1 MRAAAAAAFV
11 VLALA
16 ASGCG
21 SGVGRAVSGG
31 SADTSNGKTLFVQ
44 RCGFCHTLH
53 EANTSGKVGPN
64 LDESFRP
71 DYKQGFEE
79 STVRQVVADQIR
91 FAGNFGEKGPT
102 MPKSLV
108 KGQDVDDVA
117 AYVAA
122 VAGPR
127 KGVSI
132 TAAPSGGG
140 GGAGGPPTTGPAPPR
155 GGGGEAGGTTTTG
168 TTPAGGGGGGGGG
181 GGADVAAGKDA
192 FSANGCGA
200 CHTLAAAGTNGKV
213 GPDLDKLKS
222 YAADAKKPIEDFTHE
237 SIVAPNDYVEEG
249 FPKGVM
255 PDFSHLPKNT
265 IDSLVAFLVQSS
277 KG

>member
-21 SGVGRAVSGG
+21 SGVGRAVSG
-31 SADTSNGKTLFVQ
+31 SADTSNGKALFVQ
-44 RCGFCHTLH
+44 RCGFCHTLG
-53 EANTSGKVGPN
+53 EAKTSGKVGPN

-71 DYKQGFEE
+71 DYTQGFEE
-79 STVRQVVADQIR
+79 STIRQVVADQIR
-91 FAGNFGEKGPT
+91 FAGDFGEKGPT
-102 MPKSLV
+102 MPKNLV

-132 TAAPSGGG
+132 TATPSGGG
-140 GGAGGPPTTGPAPPR
+140 ET
-155 GGGGEAGGTTTTG
+155 GGTTTTG
-168 TTPAGGGGGGGGG
+168 TTPSGGG
-181 GGADVAAGKDA
+181 GGANVAAGKDA
-192 FSANGCGA
+192 FASNGCGA
-200 CHTLAAAGTNGKV
+200 CHALAAAGTNSEV

-222 YAADAKKPIEDFTHE
+222 YAEDAKKPVEDFTHE

-265 IDSLVAFLVQSS
+265 VDALVAFLVQSA

>member
-21 SGVGRAVSGG
+21 SGVGRAVSG
-31 SADTSNGKTLFVQ
+31 SADTSNGKQLFVEK
-44 RCGFCHTLH
+44 CGFCHTLA
-53 EANTSGKVGPN
+53 EANTQGKVGPN
-64 LDESFRP
+64 LDESFGP
-71 DYKQGFEE
+71 DYKQGFKE
-79 STVRQVVADQIR
+79 STIRQVVSDQIK
-91 FAGNFGEKGPT
+91 FAGNYGDKGPT
-102 MPKSLV
+102 MPRDLV
-108 KGQDVDDVA
+108 VGSDAEDVA

-140 GGAGGPPTTGPAPPR
+140 GET
-155 GGGGEAGGTTTTG
+155 GGTTTTS
-168 TTPAGGGGGGGGG
+168 TTPSGGGGGG

-192 FSANGCGA
+192 FNANGCGA

-222 YAADAKKPIEDFTHE
+222 YATSANKPLEDFIHE
-237 SIVAPNDYVEEG
+237 SIVAPNDYVEKG
-249 FPKGVM
+249 YPKGVM
-255 PDFSHLPKNT
+255 PDFSKLPGST
-265 IDSLVAFLVQSS
+265 VDALVAFLAQSA

>member
-21 SGVGRAVSGG
+21 SGVGRAVSG
-31 SADTSNGKTLFVQ
+31 SADTSNGKALFVQ
-44 RCGFCHTLH
+44 RCGFCHTLG
-53 EANTSGKVGPN
+53 EAKTSGKVGPN

-71 DYKQGFEE
+71 DYTQGFEE
-79 STVRQVVADQIR
+79 STIRQVVADQIR
-91 FAGNFGEKGPT
+91 FAGDFGEKGPT
-102 MPKSLV
+102 MPKNLV

-132 TAAPSGGG
+132 TATPSGGG
-140 GGAGGPPTTGPAPPR
+140 ET
-155 GGGGEAGGTTTTG
+155 GGTTTTG
-168 TTPAGGGGGGGGG
+168 TTQSGGGGG
-181 GGADVAAGKDA
+181 DVAAGKDA
-192 FSANGCGA
+192 FASNGCGA
-200 CHTLAAAGTNGKV
+200 CHALAAAGTNSEV

-222 YAADAKKPIEDFTHE
+222 YAEDAKKPVEDFTHE

-265 IDSLVAFLVQSS
+265 VDALVAFLVQSA

>member
-21 SGVGRAVSGG
+21 SGVGRAVSG
-31 SADTSNGKTLFVQ
+31 SADTSNGKALFVQ
-44 RCGFCHTLH
+44 RCGFCHTLA
-53 EANTSGKVGPN
+53 EAKTSGTVGPN
-64 LDESFRP
+64 LVESFRP
-71 DYKQGFEE
+71 DYEQGFEE

-102 MPKSLV
+102 MPKTLV

-132 TAAPSGGG
+132 TAS
-140 GGAGGPPTTGPAPPR
+140 PT
-155 GGGGEAGGTTTTG
+155 GGGGEAGGTTTTA
-168 TTPAGGGGGGGGG
+168 TTPGGGGGG

-222 YAADAKKPIEDFTHE
+222 YASGANKPIEDFAHE
-237 SIVAPNDYVEEG
+237 SIVAPNDYVEKG
-249 FPKGVM
+249 YPKGVM

-265 IDSLVAFLVQSS
+265 IDALVAFLVQSA

>member
-1 MRAAAAAAFV
+1 MRTAAAAAFV

-21 SGVGRAVSGG
+21 SGVGRAVSGA
-31 SADTSNGKTLFVQ
+31 ADTSHGKQLFVEK
-44 RCGFCHTLH
+44 CGFCHTLA

-79 STVRQVVADQIR
+79 STIRQVVSDQIK
-91 FAGNFGEKGPT
+91 FAGNYGDKGPT
-102 MPKSLV
+102 MPRNLV
-108 KGQDVDDVA
+108 TGSDVEDVA

-132 TAAPSGGG
+132 TAAPPSGGSGETG
-140 GGAGGPPTTGPAPPR
+140 GQ
-155 GGGGEAGGTTTTG
+155 TTTS
-168 TTPAGGGGGGGGG
+168 TTPTGASG

-192 FSANGCGA
+192 FNANGCGA
-200 CHTLAAAGTNGKV
+200 CHTLAAAGSNGKV

-222 YAADAKKPIEDFTHE
+222 YASSANKPLEDFIHE
-237 SIVAPNDYVEEG
+237 SIVDPGAYVEKG
-249 FPKGVM
+249 YPNGVM
-255 PDFSHLPKNT
+255 PDFSKLPGST
-265 IDSLVAFLVQSS
+265 VDALVAFLAQSA

>member
-21 SGVGRAVSGG
+21 SGVGRAVSGN
-31 SADTSNGKTLFVQ
+31 ADTSNGKALFTQ
-44 RCGFCHTLH
+44 KCGFCHTLA
-53 EANTSGKVGPN
+53 EAKTSGKVGPN

-71 DYKQGFEE
+71 DYKQGFKE
-79 STVRQVVADQIR
+79 STIRQVVADQIR
-91 FAGNFGEKGPT
+91 FAGQFGDNGPT
-102 MPKSLV
+102 MPKNLV
-108 KGQDVDDVA
+108 TGSDLDDVA

-140 GGAGGPPTTGPAPPR
+140 GET
-155 GGGGEAGGTTTTG
+155 EGTTTTG
-168 TTPAGGGGGGGGG
+168 TTPAGGGGGGGG
-181 GGADVAAGKDA
+181 ADVAAGKDA
-192 FSANGCGA
+192 FNSNGCGA

-237 SIVAPNDYVEEG
+237 SIVAPNDYVEKG

-265 IDSLVAFLVQSS
+265 IDALVAFLVQSA

>member
-1 MRAAAAAAFV
+1 MKAAATAALV
-11 VLALA
+11 LLALA

-21 SGVGRAVSGG
+21 SGVGRAVSGP
-31 SADTSNGKTLFVQ
+31 ADTSRGKQLFVE
-44 RCGFCHTLH
+44 RCGACHTLA
-53 EANTSGKVGPN
+53 EAKTQGKIGPN

-79 STVRQVVADQIR
+79 STVRQVVADQIK
-91 FAGNFGEKGPT
+91 FAGNYGDKGPT
-102 MPKSLV
+102 MPRDLV
-108 KGQDVDDVA
+108 VGQNVDDVA

-132 TAAPSGGG
+132 VAAPSGGG
-140 GGAGGPPTTGPAPPR
+140 GGGA
-155 GGGGEAGGTTTTG
+155 TTTT
-168 TTPAGGGGGGGGG
+168 PAGGGG

-192 FSANGCGA
+192 FGSSGCGA
-200 CHTLAAAGTNGKV
+200 CHTLAAAGTTGKI

-222 YAADAKKPIEDFTHE
+222 YASAANKPLEDFTHE
-237 SIVAPNDYVEEG
+237 SIVDPNAYVEKG
-249 FPKGVM
+249 FSKGVM
-255 PDFSHLPKNT
+255 PDFSHLPPKT
-265 IDSLVAFLVQSS
+265 VDALVAFLTQSA

>member
-1 MRAAAAAAFV
+1 MRTAAAAAFV

-21 SGVGRAVSGG
+21 SGVGRAVSGA
-31 SADTSNGKTLFVQ
+31 ADTSHGKQLFVEK
-44 RCGFCHTLH
+44 CGFCHTLA
-53 EANTSGKVGPN
+53 EANTSGKIGPN

-71 DYKQGFEE
+71 DYKQGFKE
-79 STVRQVVADQIR
+79 STIRQVVADQIK
-91 FAGNFGEKGPT
+91 FAGDYGVKGPT
-102 MPKSLV
+102 MPKNLV
-108 KGQDVDDVA
+108 TGPDVEDVA

-132 TAAPSGGG
+132 TASPS
-140 GGAGGPPTTGPAPPR
+140 

-168 TTPAGGGGGGGGG
+168 TTTSGGGGGGGG
-181 GGADVAAGKDA
+181 DVAAGKDA

-200 CHTLAAAGTNGKV
+200 CHTLAAAGSTGKV

-222 YAADAKKPIEDFTHE
+222 YASSANKPLEDFIHE
-237 SIVAPNDYVEEG
+237 SIVDPGAYVEKG
-249 FPKGVM
+249 YPNGVM
-255 PDFSHLPKNT
+255 PDFSKLPGST
-265 IDSLVAFLVQSS
+265 VDALVAFLAQSA

>member
-71 DYKQGFEE
+71 DYNQGFEE

-91 FAGNFGEKGPT
+91 FAGNFGVNGPT
-102 MPKSLV
+102 MPKNLV

-132 TAAPSGGG
+132 NAAARGSGG
-140 GGAGGPPTTGPAPPR
+140 
-155 GGGGEAGGTTTTG
+155 ESGGTTTNG
-168 TTPAGGGGGGGGG
+168 TTPAGGGGGG

-192 FSANGCGA
+192 FNSNGCGA

-237 SIVAPNDYVEEG
+237 SIVAPNDYVQEG

>member
-1 MRAAAAAAFV
+1 MRTAAAAAFV

-21 SGVGRAVSGG
+21 SGVGRAVSGA
-31 SADTSNGKTLFVQ
+31 ADTSHGKQLFVEK
-44 RCGFCHTLH
+44 CGFCHTLA

-71 DYKQGFEE
+71 DYDQGFKD
-79 STVRQVVADQIR
+79 STIRQVVSDQIK
-91 FAGNFGEKGPT
+91 FAGNYGDKGPT
-102 MPKSLV
+102 MPRNLV
-108 KGQDVDDVA
+108 TGSDVEDVA

-132 TAAPSGGG
+132 TAS
-140 GGAGGPPTTGPAPPR
+140 PA
-155 GGGGEAGGTTTTG
+155 GGGGEAGGTTTTA
-168 TTPAGGGGGGGGG
+168 TTTSGGGGGG

-192 FSANGCGA
+192 FNANGCGA
-200 CHTLAAAGTNGKV
+200 CHTLAAAGTSGKV

-222 YAADAKKPIEDFTHE
+222 YASSANKPLEDFIHE
-237 SIVAPNDYVEEG
+237 SIVAPNDYVEKG
-249 FPKGVM
+249 YPKGVM
-255 PDFSHLPKNT
+255 PDFSKLPGST
-265 IDSLVAFLVQSS
+265 VDALVAFLAPSA

>member
-11 VLALA
+11 ILALA

-21 SGVGRAVSGG
+21 SGVGRAVSG
-31 SADTSNGKTLFVQ
+31 SADTSKGKQLFVEK
-44 RCGFCHTLH
+44 CGFCHTLH

-79 STVRQVVADQIR
+79 STIRQVVADQIR
-91 FAGNFGEKGPT
+91 FAGDFGENGPT
-102 MPKSLV
+102 MPKNLV

-132 TAAPSGGG
+132 TAAPS
-140 GGAGGPPTTGPAPPR
+140 A
-155 GGGGEAGGTTTTG
+155 GGGETGGTTTS
-168 TTPAGGGGGGGGG
+168 TTPGGGGG
-181 GGADVAAGKDA
+181 GGANVAAGKDA
-192 FSANGCGA
+192 FS
-200 CHTLAAAGTNGKV
+200 
-213 GPDLDKLKS
+213 S
-222 YAADAKKPIEDFTHE
+222 
-237 SIVAPNDYVEEG
+237 
-249 FPKGVM
+249 
-255 PDFSHLPKNT
+255 
-265 IDSLVAFLVQSS
+265 
-277 KG
+277 

>member
-1 MRAAAAAAFV
+1 MRTAAAAAFV

-21 SGVGRAVSGG
+21 SGVGRAVSGN
-31 SADTSNGKTLFVQ
+31 ADTSNGKALFVE
-44 RCGFCHTLH
+44 RCGFCHTLA

-71 DYKQGFEE
+71 DYKQGFKE
-79 STVRQVVADQIR
+79 STNRQVVSDQIK
-91 FAGNFGEKGPT
+91 FAGNYGDKGPT
-102 MPKSLV
+102 MPRNLV
-108 KGQDVDDVA
+108 TGSDAEDVA

-132 TAAPSGGG
+132 TAAPSGGSG
-140 GGAGGPPTTGPAPPR
+140 Q
-155 GGGGEAGGTTTTG
+155 AGGTTPTST
-168 TTPAGGGGGGGGG
+168 TTPSGASGGGGG
-181 GGADVAAGKDA
+181 DVAAGKDA

-222 YAADAKKPIEDFTHE
+222 YASSANKPLEAFIHE
-237 SIVAPNDYVEEG
+237 SIVDPGAYVEKG
-249 FPKGVM
+249 YPNGVM
-255 PDFSHLPKNT
+255 PDFSKLPGST
-265 IDSLVAFLVQSS
+265 VDALVAFLAQSA

>member
-21 SGVGRAVSGG
+21 SGVGRAVSG
-31 SADTSNGKTLFVQ
+31 SADTSNGKALFVQ
-44 RCGFCHTLH
+44 RCGFCHTLA
-53 EANTSGKVGPN
+53 EAKTSGTVGLN

-71 DYKQGFEE
+71 DYEQGFEE

-102 MPKSLV
+102 MPKNLV

-132 TAAPSGGG
+132 TAS
-140 GGAGGPPTTGPAPPR
+140 PT

-168 TTPAGGGGGGGGG
+168 TTPAGGGGG

-222 YAADAKKPIEDFTHE
+222 YAADAKKPVEDFTHE

-265 IDSLVAFLVQSS
+265 IDALVAFLVQSA

>member
-1 MRAAAAAAFV
+1 MRTAAAAAFV

-21 SGVGRAVSGG
+21 SGVGRAVSG
-31 SADTSNGKTLFVQ
+31 SADTSKGKQLFVE
-44 RCGFCHTLH
+44 RCGFCHTLA

-71 DYKQGFEE
+71 DYNQGFKE
-79 STVRQVVADQIR
+79 STIRQVVSDQIK
-91 FAGNFGEKGPT
+91 FAGNYGDKGPT
-102 MPKSLV
+102 MPRNLV
-108 KGQDVDDVA
+108 VGSDVEDVA

-140 GGAGGPPTTGPAPPR
+140 GET
-155 GGGGEAGGTTTTG
+155 GGTTTS
-168 TTPAGGGGGGGGG
+168 TTTSGGGGGG
-181 GGADVAAGKDA
+181 GGADVAAGKNA
-192 FSANGCGA
+192 FNSNGCGA
-200 CHTLAAAGTNGKV
+200 CHMLAAAGTNGKV

-222 YAADAKKPIEDFTHE
+222 YASAANKPLEDFIHE
-237 SIVAPNDYVEEG
+237 SIVAPNDYVEKG
-249 FPKGVM
+249 YPKGVM
-255 PDFSHLPKNT
+255 PDFSKLPGST
-265 IDSLVAFLVQSS
+265 VDALVAFLAQSAKS
-277 KG
+277 

>member
-21 SGVGRAVSGG
+21 SGVGRAVSGD
-31 SADTSNGKTLFVQ
+31 ADTSQGKQLFVEK
-44 RCGFCHTLH
+44 CGFCHTLH
-53 EANTSGKVGPN
+53 EANTSGKLGPN

-79 STVRQVVADQIR
+79 STIRQVVADQIR
-91 FAGNFGEKGPT
+91 FAGDFGEDGPT
-102 MPKSLV
+102 MPKNLV
-108 KGQDVDDVA
+108 TGDDVDDVA

-122 VAGPR
+122 VAGPQ

-132 TAAPSGGG
+132 IAAPSGGG
-140 GGAGGPPTTGPAPPR
+140 G
-155 GGGGEAGGTTTTG
+155 ESGGTTTTG
-168 TTPAGGGGGGGGG
+168 TTPSGGGGGG

-192 FSANGCGA
+192 FSSNGCGA
-200 CHTLAAAGTNGKV
+200 CHTLAAAGTNATV

-222 YAADAKKPIEDFTHE
+222 YASDAGKPVEDFTHE

-265 IDSLVAFLVQSS
+265 IDALVAFLVQSA

>member
-21 SGVGRAVSGG
+21 SGVGRAISG
-31 SADTSNGKTLFVQ
+31 SADTSNGKALFVQ
-44 RCGFCHTLH
+44 RCGFCHTLA
-53 EANTSGKVGPN
+53 EAKTSGTVGPN

-71 DYKQGFEE
+71 DYEQGFEE

-102 MPKSLV
+102 MPKNLV
-108 KGQDVDDVA
+108 KGEDVDDVA

-140 GGAGGPPTTGPAPPR
+140 GGAGG
-155 GGGGEAGGTTTTG
+155 TTTTG
-168 TTPAGGGGGGGGG
+168 TTPAGGGGG

-192 FSANGCGA
+192 FGSNGCGA

-222 YAADAKKPIEDFTHE
+222 YATQAKKPVEDFTHE
-237 SIVAPNDYVEEG
+237 SIVAPNDYVQPG

-265 IDSLVAFLVQSS
+265 VDALVAFLVQSA

>member
-31 SADTSNGKTLFVQ
+31 ADTSNGKQLFVQ
-44 RCGFCHTLH
+44 KCGFCHTLG
-53 EANTSGKVGPN
+53 EAKTSGKVGPN

-71 DYKQGFEE
+71 DYKQGFKD
-79 STVRQVVADQIR
+79 STIRQVVADQIK
-91 FAGNFGEKGPT
+91 FAGNYGDNGPT
-102 MPKSLV
+102 MPRNLV
-108 KGQDVDDVA
+108 TGSDVDDVA

-132 TAAPSGGG
+132 TASGG
-140 GGAGGPPTTGPAPPR
+140 
-155 GGGGEAGGTTTTG
+155 GGGGEAGGTTTG
-168 TTPAGGGGGGGGG
+168 TTSSGGGG
-181 GGADVAAGKDA
+181 GGADIAAGKDA
-192 FSANGCGA
+192 FNSNGCGA

-222 YAADAKKPIEDFTHE
+222 YASGANKPLEDFIHE
-237 SIVAPNDYVEEG
+237 SIVAPNDYVEKG

-265 IDSLVAFLVQSS
+265 VDALVAFLAQSA

>member
-21 SGVGRAVSGG
+21 SGVGRAVSG
-31 SADTSNGKTLFVQ
+31 SADTSNGKALFTQ
-44 RCGFCHTLH
+44 KCGFCHTLA
-53 EANTSGKVGPN
+53 EAKTSGKVGPN

-71 DYKQGFEE
+71 DYNQGFEE

-91 FAGNFGEKGPT
+91 FAGNFGDNGPT
-102 MPKSLV
+102 MPKNLV

-132 TAAPSGGG
+132 TAAP
-140 GGAGGPPTTGPAPPR
+140 T

-168 TTPAGGGGGGGGG
+168 TTPAGGGGG

-200 CHTLAAAGTNGKV
+200 CHTLTAAGTNGKV

-222 YAADAKKPIEDFTHE
+222 YAADAKKPVEDFTHE
-237 SIVAPNDYVEEG
+237 PMWARNDYVEEG

-255 PDFSHLPKNT
+255 PAFPHLPKNT
-265 IDSLVAFLVQSS
+265 IDALVAFLVQSA

>member
-21 SGVGRAVSGG
+21 SGVGRAVSG
-31 SADTSNGKTLFVQ
+31 SADTSNVKALFVQ
-44 RCGFCHTLH
+44 RCGFCHTLA
-53 EANTSGKVGPN
+53 EAKTSGTVGPN

-71 DYKQGFEE
+71 DYEQGFEE
-79 STVRQVVADQIR
+79 STVRPGVADQIR
-91 FAGNFGEKGPT
+91 FAGNFGEKGLT
-102 MPKSLV
+102 MPKNLV

-132 TAAPSGGG
+132 TAS
-140 GGAGGPPTTGPAPPR
+140 PT
-155 GGGGEAGGTTTTG
+155 GGGGEAGGTTTTA
-168 TTPAGGGGGGGGG
+168 TTPGGGGGG

-192 FSANGCGA
+192 FNSNGCGA

-222 YAADAKKPIEDFTHE
+222 YAADAKKPVEDFTHD

-265 IDSLVAFLVQSS
+265 IDALVAFLVQNAKS
-277 KG
+277 

>member
-21 SGVGRAVSGG
+21 SGVGRAVSG
-31 SADTSNGKTLFVQ
+31 SADTSNGKQLFVEK
-44 RCGFCHTLH
+44 CGFCHTLN
-53 EANTSGKVGPN
+53 EASTSGRVGPN

-71 DYKQGFEE
+71 DYDQGFEE
-79 STVRQVVADQIR
+79 STIRQVVADQIR
-91 FAGNFGEKGPT
+91 FAGNFGDTGPT
-102 MPKSLV
+102 MPKNLV
-108 KGQDVDDVA
+108 TGEDVDDVA

-140 GGAGGPPTTGPAPPR
+140 GET
-155 GGGGEAGGTTTTG
+155 GGTTTTG
-168 TTPAGGGGGGGGG
+168 TTPSGGGGG

-192 FSANGCGA
+192 FNSNGCGA
-200 CHTLAAAGTNGKV
+200 CHTLAAAGTSGKV

-222 YAADAKKPIEDFTHE
+222 YASGANKPIEDFTHE
-237 SIVAPNDYVEEG
+237 SIVAPNDYVEKG

-265 IDSLVAFLVQSS
+265 IDALVAFLVQSA

>member
-21 SGVGRAVSGG
+21 SGVGRAVSGSG
-31 SADTSNGKTLFVQ
+31 DTSNGKALFVQ
-44 RCGFCHTLH
+44 RCGFCHTLA
-53 EANTSGKVGPN
+53 EAKTSGKVGPN

-71 DYKQGFEE
+71 DYEQGFEG

-102 MPKSLV
+102 MPKNLV
-108 KGQDVDDVA
+108 KGEDVDDVA

-140 GGAGGPPTTGPAPPR
+140 G
-155 GGGGEAGGTTTTG
+155 EAGGTTTTG
-168 TTPAGGGGGGGGG
+168 TTPAGGGGAGG
-181 GGADVAAGKDA
+181 GGADVTAGKDA
-192 FSANGCGA
+192 FKSNGCGA
-200 CHTLAAAGTNGKV
+200 CHTQTAAGTNGKV

-222 YAADAKKPIEDFTHE
+222 YAADAKKPVEDFTHE

-265 IDSLVAFLVQSS
+265 IDALVAFLVQSA

>member
-21 SGVGRAVSGG
+21 SGVGRAVSG
-31 SADTSNGKTLFVQ
+31 SADTSNGKALFVQ
-44 RCGFCHTLH
+44 RCGFCHTLA
-53 EANTSGKVGPN
+53 EAKTSGTVGPN
-64 LDESFRP
+64 LQESFRP
-71 DYKQGFEE
+71 DYEQGFEE

-102 MPKSLV
+102 MPKNLV

-132 TAAPSGGG
+132 TAS
-140 GGAGGPPTTGPAPPR
+140 PT

-168 TTPAGGGGGGGGG
+168 TTPAGGGGGGG
-181 GGADVAAGKDA
+181 ADVAAGKDA
-192 FSANGCGA
+192 FASNGGGA

-222 YAADAKKPIEDFTHE
+222 YASGANKPIED
-237 SIVAPNDYVEEG
+237 
-249 FPKGVM
+249 
-255 PDFSHLPKNT
+255 
-265 IDSLVAFLVQSS
+265 
-277 KG
+277 